1 MINKHLTFSLDEVEN
16 FGDAKEWTL
25 IHNGM
30 PLVSIISM
38 KGDEWERKV

>member
-1 MINKHLTFSLDEVEN
+1 MNQDDKDTFDFQFE
-16 FGDAKEWTL
+16 DAKKWTL

-38 KGDEWERKV
+38 EGDEWERKV